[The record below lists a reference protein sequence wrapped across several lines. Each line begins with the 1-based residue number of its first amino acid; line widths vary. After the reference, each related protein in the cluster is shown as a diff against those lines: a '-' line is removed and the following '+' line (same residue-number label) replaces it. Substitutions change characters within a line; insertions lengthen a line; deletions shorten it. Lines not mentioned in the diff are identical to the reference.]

1 MDANNK
7 KKRLSKKTVRAI
19 AWAAGGVAFAVPWAA
34 FQFVPTATSSA
45 QGTTSPQVI
54 VVPAGS
60 KVTVLSGPSGA
71 TGVKVIRSSATTTTT
86 TTASAPTVKSAPVTT
101 TGASAPPP

>member
-1 MDANNK
+1 MEAQAK
-7 KKRLSKKTVRAI
+7 KKRFSKKTVRAL
-19 AWAAGGVAFAVPWAA
+19 AWAAGGAAFALPWAA
-34 FQFVPTATSSA
+34 FQFVPSATTTTAQPA
-45 QGTTSPQVI
+45 SPQVI

-71 TGVKVIRSSATTTTT
+71 TGVKVIHSKGSTT
-86 TTASAPTVKSAPVTT
+86 APTVASAPVTT

>member
-1 MDANNK
+1 MDTTTK
-7 KKRLSKKTVRAI
+7 KRRLSKKTVRVM

-45 QGTTSPQVI
+45 QPTSPQVI

-60 KVTVLSGPSGA
+60 KVP
-71 TGVKVIRSSATTTTT
+71 
-86 TTASAPTVKSAPVTT
+86 
-101 TGASAPPP
+101 

>member
-1 MDANNK
+1 MDAITK
-7 KKRLSKKTVRAI
+7 KNRLSKKTVRVI
-19 AWAAGGVAFAVPWAA
+19 AWAAGGAAFALPWAA
-34 FQFVPTATSSA
+34 FQFVPAATSSA
-45 QGTTSPQVI
+45 QATTSPQVI

-71 TGVKVIRSSATTTTT
+71 TGVKVIRSSATTTT
-86 TTASAPTVKSAPVTT
+86 SAPTVKSAPVTT

>member
-1 MDANNK
+1 MDANTK

-34 FQFVPTATSSA
+34 FQFVPTATTSA
-45 QGTTSPQVI
+45 QPTSPQVI

-60 KVTVLSGPSGA
+60 TVTVLSGPSGA
-71 TGVKVIRSSATTTTT
+71 TGVKVIRSSATTT

>member
-1 MDANNK
+1 MDANTK

-71 TGVKVIRSSATTTTT
+71 TGVKVIRTSATTT

>member
-1 MDANNK
+1 MEAQAK
-7 KKRLSKKTVRAI
+7 KKRFSKRTVRAL
-19 AWAAGGVAFAVPWAA
+19 AWAAGGAAFALPWAA
-34 FQFVPTATSSA
+34 FQFVPAAATTSA
-45 QGTTSPQVI
+45 QSASPQVI

-71 TGVKVIRSSATTTTT
+71 TGVKVIHSKGS
-86 TTASAPTVKSAPVTT
+86 TAAPTVASAPVTT

>member
-1 MDANNK
+1 MDA
-7 KKRLSKKTVRAI
+7 KRKRFSKRTVRAI
-19 AWAAGGVAFAVPWAA
+19 AWAAGGAAFAVPWVA
-34 FQFVPTATSSA
+34 FQFVPTVTSSA

-60 KVTVLSGPSGA
+60 TVTVLSGPSGA
-71 TGVKVIRSSATTTTT
+71 TGVKVIHSKGTTTT
-86 TTASAPTVKSAPVTT
+86 PTVASAPVTT